1 MHRIAVLATFLGTAG
16 IAVAYALAF
25 ASPGVAR
32 HGPLVMAIA
41 MPVCL
46 LGALMLGAAP
56 IRRSV
61 GRAAGSSRTTFIAV
75 AATLVLV
82 LVASGFLFALYLPQE
97 TVASRLW
104 LGLPLRAA
112 IILYGVGIAPLFIL
126 PLVYAVTFAER
137 ETDEPPSGDTINGS
151 SETAVS

>member
-1 MHRIAVLATFLGTAG
+1 MHRVAVLATFLGTAG
-16 IAVAYALAF
+16 IAGAYALAF

-61 GRAAGSSRTTFIAV
+61 DRAGESLRTTVIAV

-82 LVASGFLFALYLPQE
+82 LVASGFLLALYLPEE
-97 TVASRLW
+97 TAASRLW
-104 LGLPLRAA
+104 LGLPARAA

-126 PLVYAVTFAER
+126 PLVYAATFSDK
-137 ETDEPPSGDTINGS
+137 ETGEPPAGDATNDS
-151 SETAVS
+151 SETIVS